1 MKKIIAF
8 ILSILMIAAMPLT
21 MTVTAADTEPELVYT
36 VDFRGDEKFAPVA
49 IGDSANNFD
58 FTASQ
63 DGTTLTVK
71 GKSGGADQTLNY
83 WGGTVANLTADET
96 TVYTMIYKAK
106 ANGTAGKNNSVGVG
120 GWIQNGDVEAAKF
133 YNNYTNHNTV
143 TEDGSTEYRRAVI
156 SLSNDKLSVN
166 DAYKM
171 FSELAPYEEDSDGFI
186 TMKQVYDGSTASI
199 RTYILADDET
209 GANDADWIKI
219 EEQLMT
225 LDDTADSFGFMIY
238 AFYNDIDT
246 TIKDVKIYKQIV
258 EKSEG
263 EQSTATPNTSY
274 DLVISEICNA
284 PENDNY
290 EFLEV
295 VNTSDAAIN
304 LKDYYVFRFGFSHHG
319 KWASEGLMQILG
331 IEGRSLVQFAALSLE
346 NCDVTLAKN
355 EVAVLWFVSKAGAD
369 LQVSD
374 FKAYWQNQGVE
385 NLSNVK
391 VVRVENYV
399 KTVDQNIN
407 VDVITAKH
415 PATRI
420 NPAAGENFLPNAR
433 VGCAISLVKATKANE
448 TVPVV
453 ADGSIYQTPL
463 KDMGLYIY
471 SGINCTAD
479 NTQKMH
485 QAADSIALFFTEMT
499 PDSSRTR
506 NFYTFIDTEKY
517 SADTADRSVFAVT
530 NNKGTVVT
538 PDKVDSKYLYG
549 GLVCGQSEYGGSI
562 GLDGFFNTDANDHY
576 ASVYAQNGIIF
587 ANQGTKLLPSPGTL
601 WNDQFGTVGE
611 EPVYDAAQGVPSI
624 GRIPYVPVA

>member
-8 ILSILMIAAMPLT
+8 VLSILMIAAMPLT
-21 MTVTAADTEPELVYT
+21 MTVTAADTEPELIYT

-49 IGDSANNFD
+49 IGDTANNFD

-63 DGTTLTVK
+63 DGTTLTIK

-83 WGGTVANLTADET
+83 WGGTIANLTADET
-96 TVYTMIYKAK
+96 TAYTMIYKAK

-143 TEDGSTEYRRAVI
+143 DANGSIEDRRAAI
-156 SLSNDKLSVN
+156 SLSNGKIGSYVYFNTLS
-166 DAYKM
+166 A
-171 FSELAPYEEDSDGFI
+171 YEEDSDGFI
-186 TMKQVYDGSTASI
+186 TMKQIYDGTTKSI
-199 RTYILADDET
+199 RSYILADNKT
-209 GANDADWIKI
+209 GATDADWIKI

-238 AFYNDIDT
+238 AFYNVIDT
-246 TIKDVKIYKQIV
+246 TIKDVKIYKQSV
-258 EKSEG
+258 EKSEEPQG
-263 EQSTATPNTSY
+263 AATPNTSY

-284 PENDNY
+284 PANDNY

-331 IEGRSLVQFAALSLE
+331 IDGRSLVHFTALSLE
-346 NCDVTLAKN
+346 DCDVTLEKN

-374 FKAYWQNQGVE
+374 FKAYWQNQGVG

-399 KTVDQNIN
+399 KTVDQNLN
-407 VDVITAKH
+407 VEVVTAKS
-415 PATRI
+415 PAAQI

-433 VGCAISLVKATKANE
+433 AGASISLVKATKANE

-453 ADGSIYQTPL
+453 DNGSIKHTPL
-463 KDMGLYIY
+463 KDMIG
-471 SGINCTAD
+471 NCPAD
-479 NTQKMH
+479 ITQKLH
-485 QAADSIALFFTEMT
+485 QAADSIALLFTDMT
-499 PDSSRTR
+499 PDSSRSR
-506 NFYTFIDTEKY
+506 NFYTLMDTEKY
-517 SADTADRSVFAVT
+517 STDTADRTVFAVA
-530 NNKGTVVT
+530 NNKGTVIT
-538 PDKVDSKYLYG
+538 PDKVDTKYLYG

-562 GLDGFFNTDANDHY
+562 GLEAFFNTDANDHY

-601 WNDQFGTVGE
+601 WNGQFGTEGD

-624 GRIPYVPVA
+624 GRIPYVPAA